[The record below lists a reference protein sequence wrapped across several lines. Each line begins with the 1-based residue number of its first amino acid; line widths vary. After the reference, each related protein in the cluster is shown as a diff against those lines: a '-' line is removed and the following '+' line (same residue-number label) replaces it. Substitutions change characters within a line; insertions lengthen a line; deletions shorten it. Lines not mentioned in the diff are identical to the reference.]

1 MTTFTR
7 APISSSELQRLSL
20 LPEYLGSKLEVWD
33 SQIHVLK
40 PLPAEAALKS
50 LLLRL
55 LRERYKAAPVGY
67 ILQDAQI
74 ALPGDA
80 HILRPALSIVGCQ
93 QQERFSWDHP
103 LQVMPCCVVEIAA
116 RQEAMEHLHEKAS
129 YYAQHGCALPIMILP
144 VEHVVEVL
152 TPGGLRYLSERD
164 VIDGGKMLP
173 GFRLPVWRLFAQ
185 P

>member
-1 MTTFTR
+1 MTTVTR

-40 PLPAEAALKS
+40 LLPAQAALKA

-55 LRERYKAAPVGY
+55 LHERYKAAPVGY
-67 ILQDAQI
+67 ILEDAQI
-74 ALPGDA
+74 ALPGEP
-80 HILRPALSIVGCQ
+80 HILTPALAIVGCQ
-93 QQERFSWDHP
+93 QPQFLWDHT
-103 LQVMPCCVVEIAA
+103 LQVMPRCVVEIAA